1 MSKNGRFFLGALFG
15 ASIAGVAALLY
26 APKSGKELRRDI
38 ANEID
43 RLVEETEEYVDYAVE
58 RGVEMYDT
66 ASVATDDIKVNLKE
80 SANKFKSQFQDVKG
94 EASHE
99 WDRVK
104 EELVKSK
111 DNIKNSTKDITKTVK
126 EEAGHL
132 AEDIKISAE
141 LVKESAQESADN
153 IADELN

>member
-1 MSKNGRFFLGALFG
+1 MSKNSRFFLGALFG

-66 ASVATDDIKVNLKE
+66 ASIATDDIKVNLKE
-80 SANKFKSQFQDVKG
+80 SASKFKSQFQDVKG

-104 EELVKSK
+104 EELKKSK
-111 DNIKNSTKDITKTVK
+111 DNIVDSTREITDTVK
-126 EEAGHL
+126 EEASHL
-132 AEDIKISAE
+132 AEDIKVSAE
-141 LVKESAQESADN
+141 LVKESAQDSAEN